1 MREQKKQSFIFQ
13 MLTKV
18 KLAMPHEHVTSF
30 AVLLSTVQV
39 PQKSAFYSTLRC
51 SDITNEEYDNFVQ
64 VWEKMEIQ
72 NLFQLYELY
81 NILDTT
87 MYADSFSFFYMKLYK
102 LTNLWPSR
110 FSTLASLSTSSLL
123 LNGRLA
129 GKPRKLLSFPFLD
142 SSTYDLIAN
151 NQLTGGYSSSSCLF
165 R

>member
-1 MREQKKQSFIFQ
+1 

-72 NLFQLYELY
+72 NLFQLYEPY

-87 MYADSFSFFYMKLYK
+87 MYADSFSFFYIVNMLY
-102 LTNLWPSR
+102 T
-110 FSTLASLSTSSLL
+110 
-123 LNGRLA
+123 
-129 GKPRKLLSFPFLD
+129 
-142 SSTYDLIAN
+142 
-151 NQLTGGYSSSSCLF
+151 
-165 R
+165 